1 MLKNK
6 LKIAIAGIGT
16 VGSGLLDLLKK
27 YKDQNIEV
35 SAIASRKHTK
45 LKGKYFK
52 NTTFFKDAKYLL
64 DFNDY
69 DVLVELI
76 GGDSGIAKL
85 IVIDALNKKRMSLQL
100 IKHLFLDIGTIFKNL
115 QQLTIVKLS
124 LKQLLRVVF
133 Q

>member
-27 YKDQNIEV
+27 YKDQNIQV

-85 IVIDALNKKRMSLQL
+85 IVIDAEQKKECCYS
-100 IKHLFLDIGTIFKNL
+100 
-115 QQLTIVKLS
+115 
-124 LKQLLRVVF
+124 
-133 Q
+133 